1 MPFIQVNTFKQP
13 DINDPGQIVGT
24 YTYGSGA
31 STHSFLKDGNTWTS
45 FNYPGALNN
54 DIAYDINNAG
64 QIVGFVWV
72 NNPNPPSSTVPEPAT
87 MLLLGSGLIG
97 LAGYGRK
104 KFFKKYI

>member
-13 DINDPGQIVGT
+13 DINNAGQIVGS
-24 YTYGSGA
+24 YADNAGG
-31 STHSFLKDGNTWTS
+31 HGFLKEGSTFTS
-45 FNYPGALNN
+45 LDSPPGAYSTAAFGIN
-54 DIAYDINNAG
+54 DRG

-72 NNPNPPSSTVPEPAT
+72 NNPNPPPSTVPEPAT